1 MMGRA
6 EDKKVPCLENGKPAS
21 QTWFSRACVAYLPI
35 GAEPVMPDVPVLLSA
50 GGVVMSGLLVPLFIV
65 PLFVVLP
72 PVMLL
77 PDVPELPVDVA
88 PCLPDFAFGCGCD
101 VVRVLAALPS
111 VPLMLSC
118 VLLAAVPLVLALPGP
133 VWANANV
140 VAEARMAA
148 AMIDLF
154 MAMSC
159 SD

>member
-1 MMGRA
+1 MGA
-6 EDKKVPCLENGKPAS
+6 D
-21 QTWFSRACVAYLPI
+21 
-35 GAEPVMPDVPVLLSA
+35 PVVPDVPVLLSA
-50 GGVVMSGLLVPLFIV
+50 GGVVMSWPLVPLFIV
-65 PLFVVLP
+65 PLFIVPSFMVLP

-77 PDVPELPVDVA
+77 PDVPELPDDLES
-88 PCLPDFAFGCGCD
+88 CLPDFAFGCGCD
-101 VVRVLAALPS
+101 VVRVLAALVS

-133 VWANANV
+133 VWAKANV